1 MSTQSPRFQYR
12 YHMLSSAIGVAISA
26 LPLQAVGQS
35 SEANVTPR
43 TQKQPAEVTEKQ
55 VSSGSGDEPI
65 ALEAVSVT
73 GQQERGS
80 YKVDESVNRR
90 YTAPLRETPKTITVI
105 SEQVIKDTGSLTLV
119 DALRTVSGITFGSG
133 EGGNPAGDR
142 PIIRG
147 FSAESDQF
155 VDGLRD
161 VASQTREI
169 FNIEQIEVSKG
180 PGSAFVGAG
189 STGGAINMSTKS
201 PKRENFNNLSYTW
214 GTDQTRRYTLDTNYV
229 LTDQVAFRLNV
240 MSHDANVAGRD
251 KVDVNRWG
259 VAPSLQI
266 GFDTPTRLLMS
277 YYHLD
282 TDDMPDY
289 GVPVEASAGAGK
301 KARPIGGDR
310 DRFYGYSS
318 DYRDSTTDS
327 GYLKFEHDFNE
338 NITLTNAF
346 RMVRTTLDYVVTSPA
361 YTRVNGADYVSR
373 GSRSRDSTS
382 DGWVNQTDL
391 KIKFNTFGWEHNL
404 IAGVEASYEDVH
416 NRPYAFS
423 VNGSCA
429 GTSAVPLSSLL
440 SSGRCTSLTNPT
452 YDQGYTGVVT
462 PGVNYTD
469 TRTETLAAFMFDT
482 IKFNDQWSFNFGL
495 RHDDFDTESR
505 GVRTVNSQAE
515 RFNFENNT
523 NFVSYQAGIVFNPLP
538 NGSIYYAQSV
548 SYNPVG
554 ETSGEGADGLAATNQ
569 DLERERNDNWEIGT
583 KWEFFDKRLGIN
595 AAFFRTEKDNARFT
609 DQAGATSNIGKVV
622 VKGVELG
629 INGTIMDNWD
639 AFVNYTYLDS
649 EIEKGGAV
657 NLGTTAAPNYVDGAN
672 DGNHVPS
679 TPRNS
684 LSLWTT
690 YKVKSDLIIGGG
702 ANYMDQRY
710 GNATNTIEVSSYWR
724 YDAMAA
730 YQVNENL
737 DFQLNIQNLTDK
749 RYFDQIRAGYAHV
762 APGRTAL
769 LATNIKF

>member
-1 MSTQSPRFQYR
+1 MLSQSSRFQ
-12 YHMLSSAIGVAISA
+12 HVPKVLASAIGMAISA
-26 LPLQAVGQS
+26 LSVQAVAQS
-35 SEANVTPR
+35 SEDKKA
-43 TQKQPAEVTEKQ
+43 
-55 VSSGSGDEPI
+55 SSSSESI

-73 GQQERGS
+73 AEQEQKSS

-105 SEQVIKDTGSLTLV
+105 SEQLIKDTGSLNLV

-155 VDGLRD
+155 IDGLRD

-169 FNIEQIEVSKG
+169 FNTEQIEVSKG

-189 STGGAINMSTKS
+189 STGGSINMSTKS
-201 PKRENFNNLSYTW
+201 PKRENFNNISYTM
-214 GTDQTRRYTLDTNYV
+214 GSDQTRRTTLDSNYV
-229 LTDQVAFRLNV
+229 LSDNVAFRLNV
-240 MSHDANVAGRD
+240 MTHDANVAGRD

-259 VAPSLQI
+259 VAPSLQL

-277 YYHLD
+277 FYHLD
-282 TDDMPDY
+282 SDDTPDY
-289 GVPVEASAGAGK
+289 GVPVEASSGQGSK
-301 KARPIGGDR
+301 TRPIGGDR

-346 RMVRTTLDYVVTSPA
+346 RLVRTTLDYVVTSPA
-361 YTRVNGADYVSR
+361 YARVNGADYVSR

-423 VNGSCA
+423 PAGSCA
-429 GTSAVPLSSLL
+429 AASLSSNL
-440 SSGRCTSLTNPT
+440 SKGLCTSLTNPV
-452 YDQGYTGVVT
+452 YDQGYKGTVT

-469 TRTETLAAFMFDT
+469 TRTETLAAFVFDT

-495 RHDDFDTESR
+495 RHDDFDTDSR
-505 GVRTVNSQAE
+505 GVRTVNSKAE
-515 RFNFENNT
+515 GFKFENNT
-523 NFVSYQAGIVFNPLP
+523 SFVSYQAGIVFNPLP

-583 KWEFFDKRLGIN
+583 KWDFFDKRLGIN

-629 INGTIMDNWD
+629 VNGTIMDNWD

-649 EIEKGGAV
+649 EIEEGGAV
-657 NLGTTAAPNYVDGAN
+657 NLGTTASPNYVDGAN

-684 LSLWTT
+684 LNIWTT
-690 YKVKSDLIIGGG
+690 YKVQPDLIVGGG

-710 GNATNTIEVSSYWR
+710 GNANNTVEVSSYWR
-724 YDAMAA
+724 YDAMAS
-730 YQVNENL
+730 YQVNKNL
-737 DFQLNIQNLTDK
+737 DFQLNVQNLTDK
-749 RYFDQIRAGYAHV
+749 RYFDQIRNGYAHV
-762 APGRTAL
+762 APGRTFL
-769 LATNIKF
+769 LSTNVHF